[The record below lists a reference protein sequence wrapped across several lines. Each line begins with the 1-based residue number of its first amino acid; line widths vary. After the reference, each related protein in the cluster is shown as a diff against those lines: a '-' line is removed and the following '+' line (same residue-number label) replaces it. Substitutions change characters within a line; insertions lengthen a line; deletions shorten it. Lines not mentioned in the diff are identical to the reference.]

1 MRVLLI
7 KMSSMGDILHT
18 LPALTDARQAISN
31 IEFDWVVEEAFAE
44 IPAWHPAVKQII
56 PIAWRRWRKRFFT
69 FFFNPEWK
77 HFRKLLRQQ
86 KYDYIID
93 AQGLIK
99 SAIVTK
105 MARGL
110 RCGYDRKSIREPLA
124 SIAYGQKFSVE
135 KSQHALLRIRELFA
149 KILDYNFNVDNV
161 NYGIKA
167 AFIQVINPI
176 LLEHYT
182 VFIPNTSQAQKR
194 WPISNWQALLQK
206 MQTTKQHVVIP
217 AGYAHEQPLIQ
228 QIATDFENVT
238 ILPKGSLTQMAVVLA
253 HSQAIVSVDTGLAH
267 LAAAIDK
274 PTITLYGPTDTK
286 LIGTVGQQQIHLTTN
301 NHQIDISV
309 KQVWLQLKV
318 LIKNN
323 RD

>member
-7 KMSSMGDILHT
+7 KMSSMGDILHI
-18 LPALTDARQAISN
+18 LPALTDARQAIPN

-44 IPAWHPAVKQII
+44 IPAWHPTVKQII

-69 FFFNPEWK
+69 LFFNPEWK
-77 HFRKLLRQQ
+77 NFRKLLRQK
-86 KYDYIID
+86 KYDYVID

-105 MARGL
+105 MTRGL

-124 SIAYGQKFSVE
+124 SMAYEKTFAVK

-149 KILDYNFNVDNV
+149 KTLNYNFNADDV
-161 NYGIKA
+161 NYGIST
-167 AFIQVINPI
+167 AFTQDINPI
-176 LLEHYT
+176 SLEHYT

-194 WPISNWQALLQK
+194 WPISSWQGLLSK

-228 QIATDFENVT
+228 QIAADFDNVT
-238 ILPKGSLTQMAVVLA
+238 ILPKGSLTQMAVMLA

-267 LAAAIDK
+267 LAAALDK

-286 LIGTVGQQQIHLTTN
+286 LIGTVGQWQIHLTTKS
-301 NHQIDISV
+301 HQVDMDADH
-309 KQVWLQLKV
+309 VWQQLQV

-323 RD
+323 KN